1 MAPVGIVADKKRI
14 VPGLSLTSVNGC
26 GTAPIYSLE
35 PNMFIELTWVVA
47 CEKKS
52 ENWMDNSEL

>member
-1 MAPVGIVADKKRI
+1 MAPAGIVADKKRI

-47 CEKKS
+47 GEKKIRKL
-52 ENWMDNSEL
+52 DGQ